1 MHSTANALQHVM
13 TPSTPAGTAPIPV
26 PVPQAL
32 QISYVCAF
40 STIYKQICARMVES
54 IQNQGPI
61 SYLRNDLTPFSPD
74 SGRVAA
80 NLEATYE
87 QWLDARQQLD
97 DLPVSM
103 YWQTKSSGD
112 YLAVKLHSTDSGTT
126 IGLRSPDTEAKLAE
140 FTQHKTELKK
150 RVSNA
155 DVSIADRAAQYRALR
170 LPPIPDRQAEILR
183 ALDVSRLLRNDLMV
197 VGTNAFIAYS
207 VLCNARFPTGLE
219 ETEDFDLAW
228 CRGSGVSL
236 TRATAAPPE
245 RRSLMA
251 VLQGV
256 DSTIRLN
263 KNKPYQ
269 AVNANNY
276 EVELLI
282 APSLAPLPKDEVF
295 EPMVSRTEQE
305 WLLKGH
311 PLSVV
316 VATIRQ
322 RACPLYVPDPRWM
335 ALHKLWLSKKPER
348 NALKKPKDMRQGD
361 VLLSACRYFLA
372 DSYPLDIDFVL
383 ALSAELRELFT
394 TWAETNGFDP
404 LNPS

>member
-1 MHSTANALQHVM
+1 M
-13 TPSTPAGTAPIPV
+13 T
-26 PVPQAL
+26 
-32 QISYVCAF
+32 
-40 STIYKQICARMVES
+40 
-54 IQNQGPI
+54 
-61 SYLRNDLTPFSPD
+61 YLRNDFIPFSPD
-74 SGRVAA
+74 SGRIAA
-80 NLEATYE
+80 NLEAAYE
-87 QWLDARQQLD
+87 QWLDARQQLE

-103 YWQTKSSGD
+103 YWQTKASGD
-112 YLAVKLHSTDSGTT
+112 YLAVKLRSTDPGTT
-126 IGLRSPDTEAKLAE
+126 MGPRSPQTEAKLAE
-140 FTQHKTELKK
+140 FVQRKAELKK

-155 DVSIADRAAQYRALR
+155 DATIGDRAAQYRALR
-170 LPPIPDRQAEILR
+170 LPPIPDRQAEIVR
-183 ALDVSRLLRNDLMV
+183 ALDVSKLLRNDLLV

-207 VLCNARFPTGLE
+207 LLCNARFPTGVE

-236 TRATAAPPE
+236 TRATAAKAE

-256 DSTIRLN
+256 DSTFRLN

-269 AVNANNY
+269 AVNASNY

-282 APSLAPLPKDEVF
+282 APSLAPLPKAEVF
-295 EPMVSRTEQE
+295 EPMVFLTEQE
-305 WLLKGH
+305 WLLKGR
-311 PLSVV
+311 PLTVV

-335 ALHKLWLSKKPER
+335 ALHKLWLSRKPER
-348 NALKKPKDMRQGD
+348 NALKKPKDLRQGD

-383 ALSAELRELFT
+383 ELPPELRDLFT
-394 TWAETNGFDP
+394 EWAETSGFDP
-404 LNPS
+404 QNPG

>member
-1 MHSTANALQHVM
+1 M
-13 TPSTPAGTAPIPV
+13 T
-26 PVPQAL
+26 
-32 QISYVCAF
+32 
-40 STIYKQICARMVES
+40 
-54 IQNQGPI
+54 
-61 SYLRNDLTPFSPD
+61 YLRNDFIPFSPD

-80 NLEATYE
+80 NLEAAYE
-87 QWLDARQQLD
+87 QWLDARQQLED
-97 DLPVSM
+97 QPVSM
-103 YWQTKSSGD
+103 YWQTKASGD
-112 YLAVKLHSTDSGTT
+112 YLAIKLRSTDSGTT
-126 IGLRSPDTEAKLAE
+126 MGPRSLETEAKLAE
-140 FTQHKTELKK
+140 FVQHKAELKQ

-155 DVSIADRAAQYRALR
+155 DATIGDRAAQYRALR
-170 LPPIPDRQAEILR
+170 LPPIPDRQAEIVR
-183 ALDVSRLLRNDLMV
+183 ALDVSKLLRNDLMV

-207 VLCNARFPTGLE
+207 LLCNARFPTGVE

-236 TRATAAPPE
+236 TKAAAATPE

-256 DSTIRLN
+256 DSTFRLN

-269 AVNANNY
+269 AVNASNY

-282 APSLAPLPKDEVF
+282 APSLAPLPKAEVF
-295 EPMVSRTEQE
+295 EPMVSLTEQE
-305 WLLKGH
+305 WLLKGR
-311 PLSVV
+311 PLTVV
-316 VATIRQ
+316 VATVRQ

-348 NALKKPKDMRQGD
+348 NALKKPKDLRQGD

-383 ALSAELRELFT
+383 ELPAELRDLFT
-394 TWAETNGFDP
+394 DWAEKSRFDP
-404 LNPS
+404 LNPD